1 MAVAAPAPR
10 RIDGL
15 VAAAAV
21 GALIL
26 ALAAVDLGGFWV
38 RRGAR
43 AGDAPVEAALAGRSV
58 TVPAAWLARAPEPG
72 RLDLAI
78 PFPAAAGRP
87 DERLFVTATPA
98 EGAADRAAAG
108 LGPHHARFL
117 SAVARSHPSGLLQR
131 RYRDGTPFEGEE
143 LYVSPPDGA
152 LFAARC
158 APARSEP
165 GIEDGAGCLA
175 ELRLDGLDLRIRFPL
190 ARLDAWEAILA
201 TLRRAL
207 GAP

>member
-15 VAAAAV
+15 VAGVAV

-26 ALAAVDLGGFWV
+26 ALAAVDLGGFWI
-38 RRGAR
+38 RRNAL
-43 AGDAPVEAALAGRSV
+43 AADAPALAELAGRAVS
-58 TVPAAWLARAPEPG
+58 VPAAWLARAPEPG

-78 PFPAAAGRP
+78 PFPSAAGRAE
-87 DERLFVTATPA
+87 ERLFVTATPA
-98 EGAADRAAAG
+98 EGPTPG

-131 RYRDGTPFEGEE
+131 RYRNGTPFEGEE
-143 LYVSPPDGA
+143 LYLSPPDGA

-158 APARSEP
+158 APAKSEAEEGP
-165 GIEDGAGCLA
+165 GCLA
-175 ELRLDGLDLRIRFPL
+175 ELRLDGLDLRVRFPA
-190 ARLDAWEAILA
+190 ARLVAWEAILA
-201 TLRRAL
+201 TLRRTL
-207 GAP
+207 GGA

>member
-1 MAVAAPAPR
+1 MATAVPAPR

-21 GALIL
+21 GALIA
-26 ALAAVDLGGFWV
+26 ALAAVDLGGFWI
-38 RRGAR
+38 RRSAR
-43 AGDAPVEAALAGRSV
+43 AADLPVEVALAGRTL
-58 TVPAAWLARAPEPG
+58 TVPATWLARAPEAG

-78 PFPAAAGRP
+78 PFAAAAGRAE
-87 DERLFVTATPA
+87 ERLFVTVTPA
-98 EGAADRAAAG
+98 EGAVEGGTSR

-158 APARSEP
+158 APPKSDA
-165 GIEDGAGCLA
+165 EDGAACLA
-175 ELRLDGLDLRIRFPL
+175 ELRLGGFDLRIRFPQS
-190 ARLDAWEAILA
+190 RLESWEAILT
-201 TLRRAL
+201 TLRRTL
-207 GAP
+207 GIA